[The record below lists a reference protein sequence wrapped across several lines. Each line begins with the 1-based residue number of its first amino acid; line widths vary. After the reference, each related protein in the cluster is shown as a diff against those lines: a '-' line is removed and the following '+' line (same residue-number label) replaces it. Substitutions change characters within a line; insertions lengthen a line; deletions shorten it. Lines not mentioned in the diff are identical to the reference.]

1 MLSGETIP
9 FLGAGAN
16 LVERPDDV
24 SWKDG
29 KYLPSGRELAEE
41 LVSLGLY
48 PDQDDVDLLR
58 ISQYIAT
65 DAGRRQLYK
74 HLRRLFDDDYPP
86 NVLHKLLAGL
96 PPILRERSV
105 DHQLIITTNY
115 DDALERAFDDAEEE
129 YDAVWYDAKPGASCG
144 KFLHRAPDEETV
156 AIEKPNEYQALD
168 LAQRTVILKL
178 HGAID
183 RQDPTGDSYVI
194 TQNNYVDYLA
204 RADVSGRLP
213 SVLAAKMPDCHFL
226 FLGYSMQDW
235 NLRVVL
241 NRVWR
246 EQNGMSMNSWAVQ
259 KEHERPEQN
268 EVEEKLWEDL
278 GEDVRVFLFQV
289 PLKEYVSNLWPHL
302 FGGVLAGAG
311 T

>member
-1 MLSGETIP
+1 MTSIDDSRTRVWDTRTGAFRFELDETRKVTDVAWSP
-9 FLGAGAN
+9 DGTRV
-16 LVERPDDV
+16 LVASAD
-24 SWKDG
+24 K
-29 KYLPSGRELAEE
+29 
-41 LVSLGLY
+41 
-48 PDQDDVDLLR
+48 
-58 ISQYIAT
+58 
-65 DAGRRQLYK
+65 
-74 HLRRLFDDDYPP
+74 
-86 NVLHKLLAGL
+86 
-96 PPILRERSV
+96 
-105 DHQLIITTNY
+105 
-115 DDALERAFDDAEEE
+115 RAWL
-129 YDAVWYDAKPGASCG
+129 YDAANRRPV
-144 KFLHRAPDEETV
+144 TV
-156 AIEKPNEYQALD
+156 LNGHTD
-168 LAQRTVILKL
+168 
-178 HGAID
+178 
-183 RQDPTGDSYVI
+183 YV
-194 TQNNYVDYLA
+194 TA